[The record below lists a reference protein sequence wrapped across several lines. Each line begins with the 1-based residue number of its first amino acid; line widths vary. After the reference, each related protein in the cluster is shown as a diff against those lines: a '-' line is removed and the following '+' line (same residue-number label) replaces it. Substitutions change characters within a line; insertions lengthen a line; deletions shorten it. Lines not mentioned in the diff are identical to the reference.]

1 MNHGENSFC
10 IFSVLYYSTF
20 PALIILS
27 QLFLFLVKDMA
38 VTELPL
44 AYHQQTHLS
53 ERYTF
58 LACLKS
64 VRFSLVILYESP
76 IIDYNPMVDCCVMQN

>member
-1 MNHGENSFC
+1 
-10 IFSVLYYSTF
+10 
-20 PALIILS
+20 
-27 QLFLFLVKDMA
+27 MA
-38 VTELPL
+38 VSELPL

-53 ERYTF
+53 ERSTF

-76 IIDYNPMVDCCVMQN
+76 IIDYNPMVDCCVMQTQAGCKDVKCGIESVL